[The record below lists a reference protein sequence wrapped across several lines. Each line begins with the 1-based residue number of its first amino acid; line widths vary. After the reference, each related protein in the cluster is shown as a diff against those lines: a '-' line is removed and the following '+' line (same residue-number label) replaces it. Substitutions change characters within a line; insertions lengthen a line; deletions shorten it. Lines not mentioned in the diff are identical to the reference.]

1 MCTMFTP
8 YVRPPPKIPSQEI
21 VERWEQGATDPAS
34 LTFDERQHLLNR
46 YPYGKCDDFCKAH
59 TGLTIEELVQ
69 KAARTDDLSR
79 LETDIIVW
87 GPAYEMDDRDPN
99 MIDARDVIRWP
110 ENIRRT
116 YTAVKKAILTDIE
129 KKARANADKSYY
141 RRKELDRVAQDR
153 ISVYDFNNIRISNKV
168 PWVIRVDNQPQEH
181 WGFVCI
187 RTSFHDDSAWHHFQY
202 QFKEAIDL
210 GLTFVRNPKDKFWTP
225 DSLKQRWKIQWIEDP
240 VNDNAALEDI
250 CSYFR
255 NLRDEG
261 KIEPGLRQDAFL
273 YVDTAAI
280 QSSLDHCPLPERGY
294 VLAADASHDATKLPT
309 YMHGFKGSVRVA
321 LTGAFITFY
330 ARLIPRGSP
339 KDNPAAEHNLRQSWE
354 VIYKRAKFDG
364 SQTAYP
370 PVSIMNRGWYD
381 PIHDIIIQNT

>member
-8 YVRPPPKIPSQEI
+8 YERPPPKIPSQEI

-46 YPYGKCDDFCKAH
+46 YPYGKCNDFCKAH

-141 RRKELDRVAQDR
+141 RRKELD
-153 ISVYDFNNIRISNKV
+153 
-168 PWVIRVDNQPQEH
+168 
-181 WGFVCI
+181 
-187 RTSFHDDSAWHHFQY
+187 
-202 QFKEAIDL
+202 
-210 GLTFVRNPKDKFWTP
+210 
-225 DSLKQRWKIQWIEDP
+225 
-240 VNDNAALEDI
+240 
-250 CSYFR
+250 
-255 NLRDEG
+255 
-261 KIEPGLRQDAFL
+261 
-273 YVDTAAI
+273 
-280 QSSLDHCPLPERGY
+280 
-294 VLAADASHDATKLPT
+294 
-309 YMHGFKGSVRVA
+309 
-321 LTGAFITFY
+321 
-330 ARLIPRGSP
+330 
-339 KDNPAAEHNLRQSWE
+339 
-354 VIYKRAKFDG
+354 
-364 SQTAYP
+364 
-370 PVSIMNRGWYD
+370 
-381 PIHDIIIQNT
+381 